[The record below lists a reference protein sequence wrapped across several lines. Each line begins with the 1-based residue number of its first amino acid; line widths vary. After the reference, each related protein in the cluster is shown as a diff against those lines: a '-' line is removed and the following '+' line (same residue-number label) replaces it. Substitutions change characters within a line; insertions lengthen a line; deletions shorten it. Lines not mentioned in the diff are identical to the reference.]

1 MPRRVVI
8 TGAAGGIGRALV
20 ARFVSEG
27 YEVIATDVVAQPTEI
42 KSSHYFQI
50 DLNRLVEDEGY
61 ASEQMARIGSVLV
74 DQKLDALVNNAA
86 IQILGGIDSLS
97 RESWKTTLNVNLLA
111 PFILTQG
118 LLPFLQN
125 SKGNV
130 VNVSSIHA
138 RLTKRNFV
146 AYATSKAALSGMTRA
161 LAVDLGG
168 RVAINSIELAAIETE
183 MLKAGFSGKEE
194 LFEQLAQCHPSGR
207 IGKAEEVA
215 ALVLSICSGEMS
227 FLNGSCL
234 AMDGGISG
242 RLFDPD

>member
-1 MPRRVVI
+1 MVRRVVI
-8 TGAAGGIGRALV
+8 TGAAGGIGRDLV
-20 ARFVSEG
+20 ARFASEG
-27 YEVIATDVVAQPTEI
+27 YEVIATDVVPRPIEI
-42 KSSHYFQI
+42 KSDHYFQI
-50 DLNRLVEDEGY
+50 DLNRLVEDEFY
-61 ASEQMARIGSVLV
+61 ASDNFAKIGDVIC

-97 RESWKTTLNVNLLA
+97 RENWQTTLNVNLLA
-111 PFILTQG
+111 PFILIQS

-130 VNVSSIHA
+130 VNISSIHA

-161 LAVDLGG
+161 LAVDLEG
-168 RVAINSIELAAIETE
+168 RVAVNSIELAAIETE
-183 MLKAGFSGKEE
+183 MLKEGFSGKEE
-194 LFEQLAQCHPSGR
+194 LYEQLGRCHPSGR